1 MGSKKRSAQVSS
13 KKSKK
18 SKDKVVEEVELQS
31 EEEITEEMIEEI
43 KEKLKATLTD
53 EDYEDDNEDDTEEEE
68 VSSDQDGSINE
79 VEEVGDY
86 DHDEEEV
93 DGDEDEME
101 EIEMSEDD
109 DEEQGEEE
117 SNAASSDEEIET
129 LATLPIQPSDGKY
142 RNKQRCLLIASR
154 GVTSRYRHFLEDLRT
169 LIPHHKKDSKLD
181 IKHGDNGGVGR
192 AVNEICDI
200 KGCNTVLFLE
210 CRKRGQDAY
219 LWMGYTAIG
228 AATNP
233 AITSTGGPS
242 VKFHL
247 SNVHTMDELRMTGNC
262 MRGSRPILTFDASFD
277 QEDHL
282 KLLKLMFIDVFGTPR
297 GHPKSKPFVDRVMGF
312 YYADG
317 KIWVRNFQISEEE
330 ASNAKEAAEKKQGG
344 LNTQLVEIGPRF
356 VLDPIR
362 IFNGPF
368 SGQTLYV
375 NPNFISPNTIRAQT
389 MQDKGNLYQ
398 QRKKAQ
404 KDRKQRKDNIVLP
417 EDPLASV
424 FR

>member
-1 MGSKKRSAQVSS
+1 MGSKKKHSTASTN
-13 KKSKK
+13 KSKK
-18 SKDKVVEEVELQS
+18 AKLQKEVPVEVEELQS
-31 EEEITEEMIEEI
+31 EEEITEEMMDELKEKVRARLTSDDYSDDEGDDDDDNDELEENVMSDDGGEEIEE
-43 KEKLKATLTD
+43 AD
-53 EDYEDDNEDDTEEEE
+53 GDDKEEEE
-68 VSSDQDGSINE
+68 EASMAVDE
-79 VEEVGDY
+79 VEV
-86 DHDEEEV
+86 
-93 DGDEDEME
+93 
-101 EIEMSEDD
+101 
-109 DEEQGEEE
+109 E
-117 SNAASSDEEIET
+117 SSVSPVVSVKT
-129 LATLPIQPSDGKY
+129 QPSDGKY

-154 GVTSRYRHFLEDLRT
+154 GVTSRYRHLLEDLRT

-181 IKHGDNGGVGR
+181 VKHGDNGGVGR

-219 LWMGYTAIG
+219 LWMGYSGTA
-228 AATNP
+228 AVSNP
-233 AITSTGGPS
+233 AVLSHGGPS

-262 MRGSRPILTFDASFD
+262 MRGSRPVLTFDKSFD

-312 YYADG
+312 YFADE
-317 KIWVRNFQISEEE
+317 KIWVRNFQISEEQ
-330 ASNAKEAAEKKQGG
+330 ASNAKEASEKKQGG

-368 SGQTLYV
+368 SGQSLYV
-375 NPNFISPNTIRAQT
+375 NPNFVSPNTIRAQN
-389 MQDKGNLYQ
+389 MQDKGNVYE
-398 QRKKAQ
+398 QRKQAQ
-404 KDRKQRKDNIVLP
+404 KSRKERQENIVLP